1 MIAPVRIHDE
11 VALEPH
17 EYVIR
22 VRGSEVARSRVIP
35 GHRLAMNPGDAAEG
49 LAGIATIEPAFG
61 LPAVWIEEG
70 ARAEAEALGYTVV
83 DAESMIVTHLTEV
96 IRAHAAELLTRQETK
111 QLLDTLREQNAAA
124 VEDVVPEK
132 LGLGDVQRVLQ
143 QLLRENVSIRDLG
156 AILESIGD
164 RAAMTR
170 DTAALV
176 ESARQTLARS
186 ITADL
191 LDEERTLRAIMLD
204 PGAEHEIVESLVQT
218 PDGER
223 LALEPARAEE
233 LVGLIEHEIE
243 RATGLGRQPVL
254 LCSSRI
260 RRHVRSAHRAAV
272 PAASGPLLQRDPGRH
287 PRRAGGPRRAPG
299 R

>member
-1 MIAPVRIHDE
+1 MLD
-11 VALEPH
+11 PH

-22 VRGSEVARSRVIP
+22 VRGNEVARGRAVP
-35 GHRLAMNPGDAAEG
+35 GHRLAMDPGDAVPG
-49 LAGIATIEPAFG
+49 LAGIPTIEPAFG

-70 ARAEAEALGYTVV
+70 AHAEAEALGYTVV
-83 DAESMIVTHLTEV
+83 DTESMIVTHLTET

-111 QLLDTLREQNAAA
+111 HLLDSLREQNAAA
-124 VEDVVPEK
+124 VEDVVPDK
-132 LGLGDVQRVLQ
+132 LGLGEVQRVLQ
-143 QLLRENVSIRDLG
+143 ALLREHVSIRDLG

-186 ITADL
+186 ITAGY
-191 LDEERTLRAIMLD
+191 LDEERTLHAITID
-204 PGAEHEIVESLVQT
+204 PMAEREILESLAQT

-223 LALEPARAEE
+223 LAMEPSRAEQ
-233 LVGLIEHEIE
+233 LVSVLAREVEK
-243 RATGLGRQPVL
+243 ATTLGRRPVL

-260 RRHVRSAHRAAV
+260 RRHVRGLVEQGFAQLPVLSYNEISSGIKVDAIGVVELEPAEAVAA
-272 PAASGPLLQRDPGRH
+272 
-287 PRRAGGPRRAPG
+287 
-299 R
+299 